1 MNSMRPT
8 TCAASLFF
16 ALLCSGCGIAP
27 QPAPASSLQMPA
39 GWRTHAS
46 PAVAVDV
53 QWWQAFGDPVL
64 DSLEEMARTRNA
76 DLRMARA
83 QVLEYQARVRIAA
96 AGQLP
101 SVTAGFTPGRSR
113 ALDAFG
119 KPGDTTVYQGS
130 LQASYEVDLWGRL
143 DSLTDAAR
151 ADYEGRQAAAGAT
164 ALVVAANVASGYLNL
179 RGLDA
184 QLDLARATLKS
195 RQDSL
200 DLTRKEFEVGY
211 SSRLEW
217 AQAQAE
223 YRATAA
229 AIPQL
234 QRAIAQQE
242 NALSILIGDNPAAIA
257 RGPSLTALTAPP
269 AAAWLPSQLL
279 RRRPDIFQA
288 ERAIVA
294 ADANLAAARDQLLPS
309 VNLAASTGVSAF
321 SMSQLARSPF
331 FLWSIGGSILAP
343 IFEGGRLR
351 AQTDIAAS
359 ERDRAVFAY
368 ENAVRSAFAE
378 VENGLDAVQRLGEQ
392 ATEAQQQQI
401 AASEA
406 LRIARNRYRS
416 GYASYLEELDA
427 QRTSY
432 SADVNLLQLRTSLL
446 IAHVDLYRAIG
457 GGWTSLAGDD
467 AAALPQS
474 HRAHQQP
481 HEQGGGAER
490 GDAGRPD
497 QNQPAKPL

>member
-1 MNSMRPT
+1 MNLT
-8 TCAASLFF
+8 TCTASLFL
-16 ALLCSGCGIAP
+16 ALLSSGCSIAP
-27 QPAPASSLQMPA
+27 QPSPASSLQMPA

-46 PAVAVDV
+46 PSAAVDV
-53 QWWQAFGDPVL
+53 QWWKVFGDPIL
-64 DSLEEMARTRNA
+64 NALEDLARTRNA

-83 QVLEYQARVRIAA
+83 QVQEYQARVRIAA

-113 ALDAFG
+113 ALNAFG
-119 KPGDTTVYQGS
+119 TPSDTTVYQGS

-143 DSLTDAAR
+143 ESLTDATR
-151 ADYEGRQAAAGAT
+151 ADYEGQQAAAGAT

-195 RQDSL
+195 RQGSL

-257 RGPSLTALTAPP
+257 RGPALTALAPP
-269 AAAWLPSQLL
+269 PVTAWLPSQLL

-288 ERAIVA
+288 ERAVVA

-309 VNLAASTGVSAF
+309 VNLAASAGVAAF
-321 SMSQLARSPF
+321 SMSQLAQSPF

-368 ENAVRSAFAE
+368 EIVVRTAFAE
-378 VENGLDAVQRLGEQ
+378 VENGLDSVQRLGEQ
-392 ATEAQQQQI
+392 TTEAQEQQI
-401 AASEA
+401 AAAEA

-446 IAHVDLYRAIG
+446 IAHVNLYRAMG
-457 GGWTSLAGDD
+457 GGWISPSENKATTGQESDRSRTRLI
-467 AAALPQS
+467 
-474 HRAHQQP
+474 
-481 HEQGGGAER
+481 
-490 GDAGRPD
+490 
-497 QNQPAKPL
+497 KY